1 MKRYIALLSICL
13 LFFSASTQDS
23 IKTEAEKRTQRQL
36 DSIAKPSGPHRMV
49 IDFTDIKSHMDSLNT
64 QILRLIN
71 QSNMASQKRDSL
83 TQAMITIMSENIAL
97 KRSNEQYRK
106 DWNVISKGLDS
117 IFWLFLIYVGSLAAQ
132 GTYHG
137 YREWKD
143 KKQQK

>member
-1 MKRYIALLSICL
+1 MKRYIVLFFVCL

-36 DSIAKPSGPHRMV
+36 DSIAKPMGSHKMV

-64 QILRLIN
+64 QILRLIDR
-71 QSNMASQKRDSL
+71 SNMASQKRDSL
-83 TQAMITIMSENIAL
+83 TQAMITIMSENVAL
-97 KRSNEQYRK
+97 KRSNDQYRK
-106 DWNVISKGLDS
+106 DWNIISRGLDS

-137 YREWKD
+137 YKEWKD
-143 KKQQK
+143 KKPMK